1 MKRKVVT
8 IFNLILLILVF
19 VLCLR
24 AQAVSK
30 ITITSDASTVEKDEE
45 FNIRVNADNTNI
57 AAFTIWIYFDNDK
70 LECVSNQ
77 DNVNVLDN
85 RIIYMWFSDTGK
97 NKSLDNLLELKFKA
111 KENGIASFSVIGEF
125 YNEKGEEIDTQ
136 YSNLDINIGGE
147 NEVAEKLDLENENAS
162 LSADNANLDI
172 MRLGYEGINPD
183 FSPDIQEYYLIVDED
198 TENIDVTAI
207 PENRDAQVKVS
218 GNSNL
223 KNGKNT
229 IKIKVASADKTNVK
243 NYVVN
248 VTKTNNSKRAD
259 ANLETLAVEGYELN
273 PEFYDNITHYKI
285 EVSKDTTNLN
295 VLAIPSSMNASVS
308 IKGNENLD
316 YGNNDI
322 TITVTAEDNITI
334 KKYYI
339 NAYRRNENE
348 ETEFVEEQQKNIEEA
363 ANLIQKMSTDEVV
376 SPDEEIANNTDENN
390 ENNIEEQVN
399 NSQEIQDKVFAIVGS
414 ILSLVVIG
422 IVIIRC
428 RMKNKK
434 SLSKIKS

>member
-1 MKRKVVT
+1 MKRKVV
-8 IFNLILLILVF
+8 IVLNLIFLIFVF
-19 VLCLR
+19 VLCLKV
-24 AQAVSK
+24 QAFSK
-30 ITITSDASTVEKDEE
+30 ITINSDKSTVKKDEE

-97 NKSLDNLLELKFKA
+97 NKSLDSLLELKFKA

-223 KNGKNT
+223 KNGKST
-229 IKIKVASADKTNVK
+229 IKIEVTSADKTNVK

-428 RMKNKK
+428 KMKNQEHEK
-434 SLSKIKS
+434 

>member
-8 IFNLILLILVF
+8 VFNLILFILLSA
-19 VLCLR
+19 LCLK